1 MSPAGVW
8 KASVADEKS
17 RDVFFVALARALGIP
32 AWIDEVTGKIQYK
45 DFANNRLKNGETFDV
60 DFEVAEQTLAP
71 SGVVKAI
78 YQPIRSLD
86 NPKYYSHF
94 TLSHFKEGTFHLL
107 NYDEGTTSWE
117 NLLKNGTRL
126 DAGYYMLTTGTRLAN
141 GSVLANLSFFN
152 VEKDQ
157 VTTTALTMRQSETQ
171 VQVIGNFNS
180 ESMYRPVE
188 GSDVQS
194 ILQAC
199 GRGYFVVGILGAGQ
213 EPTNHALK
221 DIAALGSDF
230 EKWGR
235 RMVFLFPDEE
245 QHKKFHP
252 AEFPG
257 LPSTILYGVDVN
269 GSIQKQIAESMKLSN
284 SETLPIFIIADTF
297 NRVVFVSQGYTI
309 GLGEQLMKVVHGL

>member
-107 NYDEGTTSWE
+107 NYDEGTTS
-117 NLLKNGTRL
+117 
-126 DAGYYMLTTGTRLAN
+126 
-141 GSVLANLSFFN
+141 
-152 VEKDQ
+152 
-157 VTTTALTMRQSETQ
+157 
-171 VQVIGNFNS
+171 
-180 ESMYRPVE
+180 
-188 GSDVQS
+188 
-194 ILQAC
+194 
-199 GRGYFVVGILGAGQ
+199 
-213 EPTNHALK
+213 
-221 DIAALGSDF
+221 
-230 EKWGR
+230 
-235 RMVFLFPDEE
+235 
-245 QHKKFHP
+245 
-252 AEFPG
+252 
-257 LPSTILYGVDVN
+257 
-269 GSIQKQIAESMKLSN
+269 
-284 SETLPIFIIADTF
+284 
-297 NRVVFVSQGYTI
+297 
-309 GLGEQLMKVVHGL
+309 